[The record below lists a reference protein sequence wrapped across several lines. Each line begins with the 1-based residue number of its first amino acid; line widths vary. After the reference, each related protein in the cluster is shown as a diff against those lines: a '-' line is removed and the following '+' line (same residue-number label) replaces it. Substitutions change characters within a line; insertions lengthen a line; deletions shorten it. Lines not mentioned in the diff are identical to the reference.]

1 MVGGR
6 RIGSPR
12 GLAWLGQWSFVRL
25 LVFTLVLVAAYIGL
39 QMAGAVIVPKA
50 PGLVHDGLRVACA
63 VGLALG
69 MFAVYALLV
78 LGLEARA
85 PTELGLKTAAPNL
98 AAGVGIGAGLF
109 VSVYVVLG
117 LMGVVRIEG
126 FAGQAGVW
134 VALAGAL
141 AAAVGEELAI
151 RGGLFRVVEDMAGT
165 LVAVLVSAAIFGLL
179 HAANPGAN
187 LVSSVSIALEAGV
200 LLGLAYALTRSLWL
214 PIGLH
219 FGWNFTEGGVF
230 GAAVSGGQSHG
241 MIKAAVVGP
250 DLLTGGAFG
259 PEASVVAV
267 VLSLLLSAAM
277 AWLVV
282 RRDQWKPLTFRLRL
296 D

>member
-1 MVGGR
+1 MAGW
-6 RIGSPR
+6 SSR
-12 GLAWLGQWSFVRL
+12 GLAKLGRWSFVRL
-25 LVFTLVLVAAYIGL
+25 LVFPVVLIAAYIGL
-39 QMAGAVIVPKA
+39 QMARAAIVPRA
-50 PGLVHDGLRVACA
+50 PGPAHDLLSLACA
-63 VGLALG
+63 AGLALG

-78 LGLEARA
+78 RGLEARA
-85 PTELGLKTAAPNL
+85 PREIGPATAAPNL
-98 AAGVGIGAGLF
+98 VAGVALGAGLF
-109 VSVYVVLG
+109 VCVYIVLA

-126 FAGQAGVW
+126 LTGQPGVW
-134 VALAGAL
+134 VAMAGAL

-165 LVAVLVSAAIFGLL
+165 LSAVLVSAIIFGLL
-179 HAANPGAN
+179 HAANPGAS
-187 LVSSVSIALEAGV
+187 LVSSAAIALEAGV

-241 MIKAAVVGP
+241 LVRATLAGP

-267 VLSLLLSAAM
+267 GLSLLLS
-277 AWLVV
+277 LVLAILAV
-282 RRDQWKPLTFRLRL
+282 RRGHWKPLTFRLRL